1 MDYVRY
7 LDEVKKEP
15 LSLKEGFKYEM
26 INREVKEAIPAKH
39 FLLRLA
45 DLLPGQVHP
54 GVKEIHD
61 KDEHAFHILT
71 GKGKISI
78 DDEDY
83 ELRPDTVVYVPAGS
97 THILENTGEE
107 ILRWIVIYAPYETR
121 TFLEYPEGSL
131 MYYDSLNKKQDA
143 GERIQ

>member
-1 MDYVRY
+1 
-7 LDEVKKEP
+7 
-15 LSLKEGFKYEM
+15 M
-26 INREVKEAIPAKH
+26 INKEVEEAIPAKY

-61 KDEHAFHILT
+61 KAEHAFYIL
-71 GKGKISI
+71 KGEGIISI
-78 DDEDY
+78 DDKDY
-83 ELRPDTVVYVPAGS
+83 KLRPDTVIYVPAGS

-121 TFLEYPEGSL
+121 TYLEYPKGTL
-131 MYYDSLNKKQDA
+131 MYYESLKKKQDTN
-143 GERIQ
+143 E